1 MIKINFMKN
10 ESFSDI
16 SVDKADM
23 SSKNVTKEPLLK
35 PSLFSKCIKKEKKIF
50 KISKE
55 IRQKV

>member
-23 SSKNVTKEPLLK
+23 PSKNVPKEPLLK
-35 PSLFSKCIKKEKKIF
+35 PSIFSKSIKKEKKIF

-55 IRQKV
+55 IKQKV